1 MISTKHIKDK
11 SPFYDP
17 QTLHMLCGCKDH
29 DIFKL
34 VESGKLEA
42 DAILN
47 TMLGE
52 QPIFRTSRLKEV
64 MHAVK
69 AYVPKPLYG

>member
-17 QTLHMLCGCKDH
+17 QTLHMLCGCRDH
-29 DIFKL
+29 DIFRL

-42 DAILN
+42 DAILD
-47 TMLGE
+47 TMMG
-52 QPIFRTSRLKEV
+52 QRPIFRQSRRKEV
-64 MHAVK
+64 MAAVK
-69 AYVPKPLYG
+69 LHVPKPLYG